1 VAGVV
6 VTVAGFFFVYYQIKQ
21 INRAGR
27 ASTHASIFS
36 HSLELTRLMLD
47 HPEVRPYLYDGKD
60 IAEGD
65 PAYNQVM
72 LACEMLADFYEHVSL
87 QRENLPKQSLDC
99 WDKAMAR
106 RYLKNPVLEKYVE
119 ENGDVYARDLSEAIE
134 NGRRLLAGSVV
145 TGT

>member
-1 VAGVV
+1 
-6 VTVAGFFFVYYQIKQ
+6 
-21 INRAGR
+21 
-27 ASTHASIFS
+27 
-36 HSLELTRLMLD
+36 MLD

-60 IAEGD
+60 IDEGD